1 MKPVKER
8 GMSVQPTEKVYIEI
22 LKKIQAIIVE
32 DRLQA
37 GDKLPSERE
46 LSDRLNAGRSSV
58 REALRAVELLGLI
71 ETRRGE
77 GTFIREATGHRLVE
91 VLASFILNDKKARR
105 DLQETRNIIIKDCIE
120 LVIMRITS
128 VEMSTLQ
135 HLIQKMEQ
143 STQDEI
149 KNLCKTFEK
158 NVIQSCGNH
167 LLYRLYVELTGY
179 GSSLQGTDSN
189 WSLELCREVLS
200 LLIEK
205 NAKKLT
211 DLLSKQNDAL
221 NNAIE

>member
-1 MKPVKER
+1 MKPVKVR

-22 LKKIQAIIVE
+22 LKKIKAIILE
-32 DRLQA
+32 DGLQA

-46 LSDRLNAGRSSV
+46 LSDRLNVGRSSV
-58 REALRAVELLGLI
+58 REALRALELLGLI

-91 VLASFILNDKKARR
+91 VLASFILNDEKAQR
-105 DLQETRNIIIKDCIE
+105 DLQETRYIVIKDCAE
-120 LVIMRITS
+120 LAVLRCDSSKIDELK
-128 VEMSTLQ
+128 V
-135 HLIQKMEQ
+135 LIQQMDSNANENT
-143 STQDEI
+143 SE
-149 KNLCKTFEK
+149 LCKQFEK

-179 GSSLQGTDSN
+179 GSSLQRRDSN
-189 WSLELCREVLS
+189 WPPKLCEKVLELVEQ
-200 LLIEK
+200 K

-221 NNAIE
+221 NAFE

>member
-22 LKKIQAIIVE
+22 LKKIKEIIVE

-58 REALRAVELLGLI
+58 REALRALELLGLI

-91 VLASFILNDKKARR
+91 VLASFILGDEKARH
-105 DLQETRNIIIKDCIE
+105 DLQETRYIVIKDCVE
-120 LVIMRITS
+120 LATMRITS
-128 VEMSTLQ
+128 LEMNKLQ
-135 HLIQKMEQ
+135 QLIQKIEQ
-143 STQDEI
+143 TSKEEI
-149 KNLCKTFEK
+149 NKICKTFEK
-158 NVIQSCGNH
+158 SFIQSCGNH

-179 GSSLQGTDSN
+179 GSSLQGADSN
-189 WSLELCREVLS
+189 WPPELCKEVLN
-200 LLIEK
+200 LLNQK
-205 NAKKLT
+205 DAQKLT

-221 NNAIE
+221 YRIE

>member
-8 GMSVQPTEKVYIEI
+8 GMSVQPTEKVYVEI
-22 LKKIQAIIVE
+22 LKKIKAIIVE

-58 REALRAVELLGLI
+58 REALRALELLGLI

-91 VLASFILNDKKARR
+91 VLASFILNDEKARQ
-105 DLQETRNIIIKDCIE
+105 DLQETRYIVIKDCVE
-120 LVIMRITS
+120 LVVMRVTHL
-128 VEMSTLQ
+128 ELN
-135 HLIQKMEQ
+135 HLKKLIQQFEQ
-143 STQDEI
+143 SSKEKVNEI
-149 KNLCKTFEK
+149 CRRFEK

-179 GSSLQGTDSN
+179 GSSLQRKDSN
-189 WSLELCREVLS
+189 WSPEMCIEVLT
-200 LLIEK
+200 LLK
-205 NAKKLT
+205 DKDAQKLT

-221 NNAIE
+221 NAIE

>member
-1 MKPVKER
+1 
-8 GMSVQPTEKVYIEI
+8 MSVQPTEKVYIEI

-58 REALRAVELLGLI
+58 REALRALELLGLI

-77 GTFIREATGHRLVE
+77 GTFICEASGHRLVE

-105 DLQETRNIIIKDCIE
+105 DLQETRDIVIKDCME
-120 LVIMRITS
+120 LATKRITS
-128 VEMSTLQ
+128 IELRNLEELT
-135 HLIQKMEQ
+135 QKMEDDSQ
-143 STQDEI
+143 EI
-149 KNLCKTFEK
+149 KNLCKAFEK
-158 NVIQSCGNH
+158 TVILSCGNH

-179 GSSLQGTDSN
+179 GSSLQETDSF
-189 WSLELCREVLS
+189 WPPKFCKEVLA
-200 LLIEK
+200 LLTNK
-205 NAKKLT
+205 DAMKLT

-221 NNAIE
+221 NAIE

>member
-58 REALRAVELLGLI
+58 REALRALELLGLI

-91 VLASFILNDKKARR
+91 VLASFILNDKKARQ
-105 DLQETRNIIIKDCIE
+105 DLQETRNIVIKDCME
-120 LVIMRITS
+120 LATMRITS
-128 VEMSTLQ
+128 LEISKLEQLTK
-135 HLIQKMEQ
+135 KMEQ
-143 STQDEI
+143 SPQEI
-149 KNLCKTFEK
+149 NNLCQAFEIS
-158 NVIQSCGNH
+158 VIQSCGNH

-179 GSSLQGTDSN
+179 GSSLHETDSY
-189 WSLELCREVLS
+189 WSPKLCREILA
-200 LLIEK
+200 LLADK
-205 NAKKLT
+205 NAQKLT

-221 NNAIE
+221 NAIE

>member
-1 MKPVKER
+1 
-8 GMSVQPTEKVYIEI
+8 MSVQPTEKVYIEI
-22 LKKIQAIIVE
+22 LKSIQAIIVE

-58 REALRAVELLGLI
+58 REALRALELLGLI

-91 VLASFILNDKKARR
+91 VLASFILNDKKARH
-105 DLQETRNIIIKDCIE
+105 DLQETRNIVIKDCIE
-120 LVIMRITS
+120 LATLRITS
-128 VEMSTLQ
+128 LEISKLEQLT
-135 HLIQKMEQ
+135 QKMEQ
-143 STQDEI
+143 SAQEI
-149 KNLCKTFEK
+149 NNLCKAFEK

-179 GSSLQGTDSN
+179 GSSLQGTYSH
-189 WSLELCREVLS
+189 WSPELCKEVLS
-200 LLIEK
+200 LLTDK

-211 DLLSKQNDAL
+211 DLLSKQNDGL
-221 NNAIE
+221 NAIE

>member
-58 REALRAVELLGLI
+58 REALRALELLGLI

-91 VLASFILNDKKARR
+91 VLASFILNDKKARQ
-105 DLQETRNIIIKDCIE
+105 DLQETRNIVIKDCME
-120 LVIMRITS
+120 LATTRITS
-128 VEMSTLQ
+128 LEISKLEQLTK
-135 HLIQKMEQ
+135 KMEQ
-143 STQDEI
+143 SPQEI
-149 KNLCKTFEK
+149 NNLCQAFEK
-158 NVIQSCGNH
+158 SVIQSCGNH

-179 GSSLQGTDSN
+179 GSSLHETDSY
-189 WSLELCREVLS
+189 WSPKLCREILA
-200 LLIEK
+200 LLADK
-205 NAKKLT
+205 NAQKLT
-211 DLLSKQNDAL
+211 DLLSKKNDAL
-221 NNAIE
+221 NAIE

>member
-32 DRLQA
+32 DRLKA

-58 REALRAVELLGLI
+58 REALRALELLGLI

-91 VLASFILNDKKARR
+91 VLASFILNDEKARH
-105 DLQETRNIIIKDCIE
+105 DLQETRNIVIKDCIE
-120 LVIMRITS
+120 LATMRITS
-128 VEMSTLQ
+128 LEISKLEK
-135 HLIQKMEQ
+135 LIQKMELSAQ
-143 STQDEI
+143 EI
-149 KNLCKTFEK
+149 NNLCKAFEK

-179 GSSLQGTDSN
+179 GSSLKGTDSN
-189 WSLELCREVLS
+189 WSPEFCKEVLS
-200 LLIEK
+200 LLAGK
-205 NAKKLT
+205 NAQKLT

-221 NNAIE
+221 NAIE